1 MRLTGGLLICM
12 LLVACG
18 RASGQQSTAVLEVTA
33 QSKPAKAP
41 PPSIT
46 DFPEATQDLKV
57 SGTVAASVTTG
68 RPSSCGAGS
77 GPYGPVIF
85 AYGLYF
91 QVGPVWYNLNV
102 STDNPSYAGAG
113 TYEGRAILTPVTATS
128 RVPAGPEYDG
138 RAQLVVTTDQHP
150 DRGAIDASV
159 TRPNGDHVTISG
171 SWTCTPSPLLGP
183 G

>member
-1 MRLTGGLLICM
+1 M
-12 LLVACG
+12 A
-18 RASGQQSTAVLEVTA
+18 TA
-33 QSKPAKAP
+33 KPAKAP
-41 PPSIT
+41 PPAIT
-46 DFPEATQDLKV
+46 DFPEAAQNLTV
-57 SGTVAASVTTG
+57 SGTLMASVTTG

-91 QVGPVWYNLNV
+91 QIGQAWYNLNI
-102 STDNPSYAGAG
+102 STDTPSYTGAG
-113 TYEGRAILTPVTATS
+113 TYEGRAILTPVTAES
-128 RVPAGPEYDG
+128 RQPAEPEYRG
-138 RAQLVVTTDQHP
+138 RGQLVILADQQP
-150 DRGAIDASV
+150 DRGTVNASV